1 MRKNHSLRKFFFRTF
16 GSFVCEGGA
25 VMDIIEE
32 HPVLETNYFKRHSK
46 VQFFFDGRRMEGYEG
61 QPIAMALHANGV
73 RVYRETPE
81 MKRPRGFFCAI
92 GKCSSCF
99 MVVDGTPNV
108 RTCVT
113 PLVSGMK
120 IETQYGKGSVL
131 TRQGWRK

>member
-1 MRKNHSLRKFFFRTF
+1 
-16 GSFVCEGGA
+16 
-25 VMDIIEE
+25 MDLIKE
-32 HPVLETNYFKRHSK
+32 HPVLDFKHAER
-46 VQFFFDGRRMEGYEG
+46 VEFTFDGRRMEGFKGE
-61 QPIAMALHANGV
+61 PIAMALHSNGV

-113 PLVSGMK
+113 PLKAGMQV
-120 IETQYGKGSVL
+120 ETQRGKGIIPLLS
-131 TRQGWRK
+131 KK